1 MKPATRKNLSIL
13 LFFYDSSM
21 RRTAKGIIVGHI
33 TSAVSRK
40 IIEGSVSPGG
50 GCGDCSESHTN
61 PSEICCTPKIKG
73 IDAKGSCE
81 VFEAFLREA
90 IPMTVIIAPPAKL
103 ASAEKHM
110 WYSFLFKQTC

>member
-1 MKPATRKNLSIL
+1 
-13 LFFYDSSM
+13 M
-21 RRTAKGIIVGHI
+21 RSTEKGIMVGQI

-40 IIEGSVSPGG
+40 RIEGSESPGG
-50 GCGDCSESHTN
+50 GGGDCRERKKN
-61 PSEICCTPKIKG
+61 PSEICWTPKIKG

-110 WYSFLFKQTC
+110 WNSFLIKQTC

>member
-1 MKPATRKNLSIL
+1 MEVLVPAVGEA
-13 LFFYDSSM
+13 
-21 RRTAKGIIVGHI
+21 TA
-33 TSAVSRK
+33 
-40 IIEGSVSPGG
+40 
-50 GCGDCSESHTN
+50 DESHTN
-61 PSEICCTPKIKG
+61 PSEICWTPKING

-110 WYSFLFKQTC
+110 WYSFLIKQTR